1 MSSRK
6 FMEKGR
12 CALKANETVRKAA
25 RTANVPL
32 WRVAAELGISEP
44 TLTRWLRFPLTPD
57 KEAAML
63 AAISELE
70 KEVDR

>member
-1 MSSRK
+1 M
-6 FMEKGR
+6 
-12 CALKANETVRKAA
+12 KANETVRKAA

-32 WRVAAELGISEP
+32 WKVAAELRISEP

>member
-1 MSSRK
+1 MK
-6 FMEKGR
+6 T
-12 CALKANETVRKAA
+12 NETVRKAA
-25 RTANVPL
+25 RTANISL
-32 WRVAAELGISEP
+32 WRVAAKLGISEP

-63 AAISELE
+63 AAISELK

>member
-1 MSSRK
+1 M
-6 FMEKGR
+6 
-12 CALKANETVRKAA
+12 KANETVRKAA

-63 AAISELE
+63 AAIKKLE
-70 KEVDR
+70 REVV

>member
-1 MSSRK
+1 
-6 FMEKGR
+6 MEKGR